1 MNSQNSSQIK
11 LAELENKFKTIF
23 SCNSLGAYRTPARI
37 NLIGEHI
44 DYNGGKVLPCA
55 ISYFMTGLCSFNKD
69 KKIVAYSNNFDSKFS
84 SNLEAISYKKRN
96 SWSNYVFGV
105 FAILQQEGH
114 QISQGINILIDSNI
128 PLGSGLSSSAS
139 LLDLVFFITN
149 DVFKLEMSLEE
160 IAKLAQ
166 KTENE
171 FCGLKCGIM
180 DQAAIALGRKNK
192 AILLD
197 CEKFK
202 YEYKDMA
209 LRTYSFVVLK
219 TNIPHNLVKS
229 KYNERVEECNRALE
243 ILKQKFDIENLC
255 QLYEYQLPECEKL
268 LNDPILFKRVRHVV
282 TENERVQQ
290 FSAAM
295 TAGKVEEMG
304 RLLCDS
310 HKSLKEDY
318 EVTGDYLDTIVDA
331 SMNAFAIG
339 ARMTGGGFGGCAIAL
354 IKNRYFE
361 DFKFRVDKEYFAKLK
376 VHPDIEEVEIVDGPI
391 KLK

>member
-1 MNSQNSSQIK
+1 MNSQNSSQSK
-11 LAELENKFKTIF
+11 LLELENKFKTIF
-23 SCNSLGAYRTPARI
+23 GCNSLGAYRTPARV

-55 ISYFMTGLCSFNKD
+55 ISYFMTGLYSLNKD

-84 SNLEAISYKKRN
+84 ANLETISYKKRN

-105 FAILQQEGH
+105 FAILQQEGYK
-114 QISQGINILIDSNI
+114 INQGMNILIDSNI
-128 PLGSGLSSSAS
+128 PLGAGLSSSAS
-139 LLDLVFFITN
+139 LLDLVFFIVN
-149 DVFKLEMSLEE
+149 DVLSLGMDLEK

-171 FCGLKCGIM
+171 FCGLRCGIM
-180 DQAAIALGRKNK
+180 DQAAIALGQKNK
-192 AILLD
+192 AILFD
-197 CEKFK
+197 CGKFK
-202 YEYKDMA
+202 YEYKDMS
-209 LRTYSFVVLK
+209 LRTYSFVVMK

-229 KYNERVEECNRALE
+229 KYNERVDECNRALE
-243 ILKQKFDIENLC
+243 ILKQKFNIENLC

-282 TENERVQQ
+282 TENERVQL
-290 FSAAM
+290 FSTAM

-304 RLLCDS
+304 KLLCES

-318 EVTGDYLDTIVDA
+318 EVTGDYLDTIVA
-331 SMNAFAIG
+331 AAMNAFAIG

>member
-1 MNSQNSSQIK
+1 MDIKALFKNVFNSEIE
-11 LAELENKFKTIF
+11 ATYV
-23 SCNSLGAYRTPARI
+23 APARV

-55 ISYFMTGLCSFNKD
+55 ISYFMTGLYSLNKD

-84 SNLEAISYKKRN
+84 TNLETISYKKRN

-105 FAILQQEGH
+105 FAILQQEGYA
-114 QISQGINILIDSNI
+114 INQGMNILIDSNI

-139 LLDLVFFITN
+139 LLDLVFFIAN
-149 DVFKLEMSLEE
+149 DVLKLGIDLER

-180 DQAAIALGRKNK
+180 DQAAIALGQKNK

-229 KYNERVEECNRALE
+229 KYNERVDECNRALE
-243 ILKQKFDIENLC
+243 ILKKKFNIENLC

-304 RLLCDS
+304 KLLCES

-318 EVTGDYLDTIVDA
+318 EVTGEYLDTIVEA
-331 SMNAFAIG
+331 AMNAFAIG

-361 DFKFRVDKEYFAKLK
+361 DFKLRVDKEYFAKLK
-376 VHPDIEEVEIVDGPI
+376 VHPDIEEVEIVDGPTKI
-391 KLK
+391 K

>member
-1 MNSQNSSQIK
+1 MNSQNSSQSK
-11 LAELENKFKTIF
+11 LLELENKFKTIF

-55 ISYFMTGLCSFNKD
+55 ISYFMTGLYSLNKD

-84 SNLEAISYKKRN
+84 TNLETISYKKRN

-105 FAILQQEGH
+105 FAILQQEGYA
-114 QISQGINILIDSNI
+114 INQGMNILIDSNI

-139 LLDLVFFITN
+139 LLDLVFFIAN
-149 DVFKLEMSLEE
+149 DVLKLGIDLEI

-180 DQAAIALGRKNK
+180 DQAAIALGQKNK

-229 KYNERVEECNRALE
+229 KYNERVDECNRALE
-243 ILKQKFDIENLC
+243 ILKKKFNIENLC

-268 LNDPILFKRVRHVV
+268 LSDPILFKRVRHVV
-282 TENERVQQ
+282 TENDRVQE
-290 FSAAM
+290 FSVAM

-304 RLLCDS
+304 KLLCES
-310 HKSLKEDY
+310 HMSLKEDY

-331 SMNAFAIG
+331 AMNAFAIG

-361 DFKFRVDKEYFAKLK
+361 DFKLRVDKEYFAKLK
-376 VHPDIEEVEIVDGPI
+376 VHPDIEEVEIVDGPTKI
-391 KLK
+391 K

>member
-1 MNSQNSSQIK
+1 MNSQNSSQTK
-11 LAELENKFKTIF
+11 LLELENKFKTIF
-23 SCNSLGAYRTPARI
+23 GCNSLGAYRTPARV

-55 ISYFMTGLCSFNKD
+55 ISYFMTGLYSLNKN

-84 SNLEAISYKKRN
+84 ANLETISYKKRN

-105 FAILQQEGH
+105 FAILHQEGYK
-114 QISQGINILIDSNI
+114 INQGMNILIDSNI
-128 PLGSGLSSSAS
+128 PLGAGLSSSAS
-139 LLDLVFFITN
+139 LLDLVFFIVN
-149 DVFKLEMSLEE
+149 DVLSLGMDLEK

-171 FCGLKCGIM
+171 FCGLRCGIM
-180 DQAAIALGRKNK
+180 DQAAIALGQKNK

-197 CEKFK
+197 CGNFK

-229 KYNERVEECNRALE
+229 KYNERVDECNRALE
-243 ILKQKFDIENLC
+243 ILKQKFNIDNLC

-304 RLLCDS
+304 RLLCES

-361 DFKFRVDKEYFAKLK
+361 DFRFRVDKEYFAKLK
-376 VHPDIEEVEIVDGPI
+376 VHPDIEEVDIVDGPI